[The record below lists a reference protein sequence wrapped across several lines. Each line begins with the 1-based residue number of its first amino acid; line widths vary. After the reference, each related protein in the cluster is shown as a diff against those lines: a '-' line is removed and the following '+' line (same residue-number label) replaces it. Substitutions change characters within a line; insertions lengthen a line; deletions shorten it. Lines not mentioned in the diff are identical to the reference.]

1 VGFPTSFVL
10 EKVSYPLTW
19 FWVHARYFSIF
30 SSLIQFGFGNGL
42 PLFVGDDIFH
52 MKMIQQN
59 FLMRV
64 MLTRDFLN

>member
-1 VGFPTSFVL
+1 MSGISHIICIRESFLFINMVL
-10 EKVSYPLTW
+10 GTCSLFLYFFFSDPIWVWKLT
-19 FWVHARYFSIF
+19 
-30 SSLIQFGFGNGL
+30 
-42 PLFVGDDIFH
+42 LFVGDDIFH